1 MLALVRVLSLNV
13 CCHVSHNWLTAARA
27 PDSRTS
33 PTSHAINSLV
43 DVSLFNHAVIVRA
56 SFNPEMKQSRAQAY
70 GMRSAQ
76 PCRVASVILLSKN
89 EPRSSATAPA
99 VDDISAKQASSVVG
113 AANAETRR
121 TAKSCVKERL
131 LMTKVL

>member
-1 MLALVRVLSLNV
+1 M

-56 SFNPEMKQSRAQAY
+56 SFNPEMKQSRVQAY

-89 EPRSSATAPA
+89 ELCSTSAPV